1 MDVSPVTAWFFNWMW
16 GLPLIVVTSVIHV
29 VGLGLINDRVV
40 QPLSG
45 IAQRRR
51 IRGQLHRDHGRRCM
65 AVTVLHAIEG
75 FAWAFAYQ
83 ALGDG
88 ARMSAAVRY
97 SFSAM
102 TAYGHARILLEAWE
116 RWRH

>member
-1 MDVSPVTAWFFNWMW
+1 MW

-51 IRGQLHRDHGRRCM
+51 FM
-65 AVTVLHAIEG
+65 ASFIVIMADV
-75 FAWAFAYQ
+75 AWQ
-83 ALGDG
+83 
-88 ARMSAAVRY
+88 
-97 SFSAM
+97 
-102 TAYGHARILLEAWE
+102 
-116 RWRH
+116 

>member
-51 IRGQLHRDHGRRCM
+51 FM
-65 AVTVLHAIEG
+65 ASFIVIMADV
-75 FAWAFAYQ
+75 AWQ
-83 ALGDG
+83 
-88 ARMSAAVRY
+88 
-97 SFSAM
+97 
-102 TAYGHARILLEAWE
+102 
-116 RWRH
+116 